1 MGMYKQGGTLLEI
14 KYYYLEPT
22 DFIYIYIYV
31 YVCISP
37 RASDTHHTTFEALL
51 HKYNKLKLE
60 ILLNECMTDLTK
72 CKTRVAHNMKSDLS
86 TLSNELLRC
95 DMINQIDMNI
105 CLHNGTNQNML

>member
-1 MGMYKQGGTLLEI
+1 
-14 KYYYLEPT
+14 
-22 DFIYIYIYV
+22 
-31 YVCISP
+31 
-37 RASDTHHTTFEALL
+37 
-51 HKYNKLKLE
+51 
-60 ILLNECMTDLTK
+60 MTDLTK